1 MLAVI
6 GHLCTGNSSVLA
18 VIRSLVYRQQLSAD
32 CNRSLV
38 YRQQLSAAVIRSLV
52 YRQQLSAGCDQ
63 VTCVQ
68 VTAQCWL

>member
-6 GHLCTGNSSVLA
+6 GHLCIGNGSVPAVIGRLCTGNSSVP
-18 VIRSLVYRQQLSAD
+18 
-32 CNRSLV
+32 
-38 YRQQLSAAVIRSLV
+38 AVIRSLV